1 MSENKF
7 DLIVIGA
14 GPGGYVCAI
23 RGAQLGLKVALID
36 KRATLGGTCLN
47 IGCIP
52 TKALLHSTEHL
63 HFIQHQSE
71 NHGIQISGLNVDIP
85 TLMKRKDS
93 VVDRLTKG
101 VAQLCAARKIE
112 VIQGFGTLSGNKQV
126 KVQVE
131 GEEQRTL
138 EAEHIVLAS
147 GSVPV
152 ELPFLPFDSETVI
165 SSDQAI
171 ALEHVPEKLVVVG
184 AGAIGLELGSVWKR
198 LGSDVTV
205 VEFLPEVAPNYDPD
219 VSRLVA
225 RSLKKQKISIST
237 NTKVTGLKKE
247 NEKTYLT
254 AEKKGKE
261 VSFEATKILVA
272 VGRKPFTEGLGLEN
286 VGVELDER
294 GRVKVNSEL
303 KTSISGI
310 WAIGD
315 IIDGPMLAHKAE
327 EEGIAV
333 AERIATGYGHVDYNL
348 IPNVIYTEPE
358 IAGVGLTETQ
368 AKQQGLEVK
377 VGKFP
382 IQANGRAIAADA
394 TDGSVKII
402 SDAKTDQI
410 LGAQIVATGASELIA
425 NIAGHMVYG
434 GSAEDLGRTTH
445 AHPTVSE
452 SIKEAA
458 LAVDG
463 NAIHAL

>member
-36 KRATLGGTCLN
+36 KRASLGGTCLN

-52 TKALLHSTEHL
+52 TKALLNSTEHL

-71 NHGIQISGLNVDIP
+71 SHGIQISGLNVDLS
-85 TLMKRKDS
+85 TLMKRKDA
-93 VVDRLTKG
+93 VVERLTKG

-112 VIQGFGTLSGNKQV
+112 VIQGFGSLLGGKQV
-126 KVQVE
+126 EVNI
-131 GEEQRTL
+131 EESEPRIL

-152 ELPFLPFDSETVI
+152 ELPFLPFDGETVI

-171 ALEHVPEKLVVVG
+171 ALEEVPGKLVVVG

-198 LGSDVTV
+198 LGSDVTI

-219 VSRLVA
+219 VSKLIA
-225 RSLKKQKISIST
+225 RSLKKQKIGIST
-237 NTKVTGLKKE
+237 NTKVTGVK
-247 NEKTYLT
+247 NEDGKTYLT
-254 AEKKGKE
+254 AEKNGKE
-261 VSFEATKILVA
+261 ITFEATKILVA
-272 VGRKPFTEGLGLEN
+272 VGRKSFTKGLGLEKAD
-286 VGVELDER
+286 VEIDER
-294 GRVKVNSEL
+294 GRIKTDEEL
-303 KTSISGI
+303 NTNVDGF

-315 IIDGPMLAHKAE
+315 IVTGPMLAHKAE
-327 EEGIAV
+327 EEGVAV

-358 IAGVGLTETQ
+358 IAGIGLTETQ
-368 AKQQGLEVK
+368 AKEQGIEVK
-377 VGKFP
+377 IGKFP

-402 SDAKTDQI
+402 SDATTDRV

-425 NIAGHMVYG
+425 SIAGHMVYG

-458 LAVDG
+458 LAVGG